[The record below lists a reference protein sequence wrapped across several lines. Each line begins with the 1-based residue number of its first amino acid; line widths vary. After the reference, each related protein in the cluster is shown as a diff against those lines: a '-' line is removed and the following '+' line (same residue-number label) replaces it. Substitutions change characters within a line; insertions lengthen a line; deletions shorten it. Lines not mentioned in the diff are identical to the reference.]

1 MNRVGATTLGFGS
14 RTIEEVFAGLAAVGA
29 ECCELNGRP
38 GQHGGETLS
47 AERVLPLAE
56 AHGIAVTSVG
66 GYNDFTLP
74 GETDKQVERLMVAV
88 RLAGE
93 LGAPL
98 VRAMVGDLRDDVTL
112 ESCFDTVVTGFRRA
126 AASAAEFGVTLG
138 IENHGRLANDGAWL
152 AAVIDAVGAEN
163 IGFTLDTGNFAWS
176 GRSPE
181 VVAADIAAVLPR
193 TVNVHVKDVQWSPEG
208 RYEHF
213 VTAGEGGIDLAGVVA
228 TLRDHEYEG
237 PIVSEYEGRGDH
249 AVETAR
255 SIAHLKTLVRRP
267 RRNHDHAW

>member
-1 MNRVGATTLGFGS
+1 VNRVGATTLGFGS
-14 RTIEEVFAGLAAVGA
+14 RTIDEVFAGLAAVGA

-47 AERVLPLAE
+47 AHRVLPLAK

-74 GETDKQVERLMVAV
+74 GETDEQVERLMVAV

-93 LGAPL
+93 IGAPL
-98 VRAMVGDLRDDVTL
+98 VRAMVGDLRHDVTL
-112 ESCFDTVVTGFRRA
+112 DSCFDTVVTGFRRA
-126 AASAAEFGVTLG
+126 AASAAKFGVTLG

-152 AAVIDAVGAEN
+152 VAVVDAVGAEN

-213 VTAGEGGIDLAGVVA
+213 VTAGEGGIDLPGIVA
-228 TLRDHEYEG
+228 TLRDHGYAG
-237 PIVSEYEGRGDH
+237 PIVSEYEGPGDH

-255 SIAHLKTLVRRP
+255 SIAHLKTLVR
-267 RRNHDHAW
+267 